1 MTDLLL
7 ASGGQWTLMAIDV
20 VATELNH
27 TGFQDLLVATTLFI
41 ILYMY
46 LLTG

>member
-1 MTDLLL
+1 
-7 ASGGQWTLMAIDV
+7 MAIDV

-27 TGFQDLLVATTLFI
+27 TGSQDLLVATTLFI